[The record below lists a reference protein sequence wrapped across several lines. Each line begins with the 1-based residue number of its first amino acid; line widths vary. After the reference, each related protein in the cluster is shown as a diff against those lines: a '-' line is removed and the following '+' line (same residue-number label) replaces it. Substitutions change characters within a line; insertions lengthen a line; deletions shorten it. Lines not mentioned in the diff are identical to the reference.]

1 MNKAFVKE
9 PEGDEEEDDPRDAE
23 EDPAPR
29 GSRHITPEGYRALQV
44 EVERLWKVDRPRV
57 TEEVS
62 VAAAHGDRS
71 ENAEYKYGKKK
82 LREIDRRIRYLTKKL
97 EKLTVVEPSKE
108 QLDRVYFGAWVTIED
123 EDGKQQ
129 TYRIVG
135 GDETDMAARK
145 ISVDSPVAKALLGK
159 AVGDTATV
167 LRPKGPTEI
176 EVLAIRYGEAPA
188 APP

>member
-1 MNKAFVKE
+1 VNKAFVKE
-9 PEGDEEEDDPRDAE
+9 PEGDEEDDDPRDAE
-23 EDPAPR
+23 EEAKPR
-29 GSRHITPEGYRALQV
+29 GPRHITPEGYRALQV
-44 EVERLWKVDRPRV
+44 EVERLWKVERPRV

-82 LREIDRRIRYLTKKL
+82 LREIDRRIRYLTRKL
-97 EKLTVVEPSKE
+97 DTLTVVEPSRE

-145 ISVDSPVAKALLGK
+145 ISIESPVARALLGK
-159 AVGDTATV
+159 AVVDTATV
-167 LRPKGPTEI
+167 LRPRGPTEV
-176 EVLAIRYGEAPA
+176 EVIAIRYEPA
-188 APP
+188 IGR